1 MDQKPLLLSD
11 VPKDVILK
19 WKKIPVRLGYLREQ
33 CKMITNRH
41 PLNSSWCWLVYN
53 IGDQIKFILE
63 TETTKDLT
71 LEQYANSFLHFVD
84 DDECMMNAYKV
95 IYDYFEKHQSQKKE
109 EITISLLDDDEDVSE
124 VIVIDDDH
132 QPATSSQS
140 TKDGRICGICFEREV
155 DGIILPCAHMC
166 CYQCASDKRIKLC
179 PEFSCRKP
187 VERVIKGQFI

>member
-11 VPKDVILK
+11 VPKDIISQWNELPVDIDDLK
-19 WKKIPVRLGYLREQ
+19 ELTE
-33 CKMITNRH
+33 MIVKHPWVAIARMTN
-41 PLNSSWCWLVYN
+41 
-53 IGDQIKFILE
+53 IEDQINIIIPRLE
-63 TETTKDLT
+63 HLRLEPMT
-71 LEQYANSFLHFVD
+71 LEQYAYSFLYFD
-84 DDECMMNAYKV
+84 SQKMRNIYKV
-95 IYDYFEKHQSQKKE
+95 IYDYFEKHQSRKKE

-187 VERVIKGQFI
+187 VEKVIKGQFI